1 MNPILIAIENR
12 EKGQVPISIGTS
24 LALEAGF
31 GVYPDRPEK
40 PAPFTRVKQLWI
52 NLRTIV
58 RNLYACLPTDLKDT
72 VLPDD
77 LWRAAL
83 EELSIIESTLA
94 KQAPQV
100 KAVFYVSDYVRLKQR
115 FPHASIKEPIT
126 PKQIVQQ
133 KVEDV
138 TLRLMLEN
146 NHQHNVSFFDFD
158 IQGQFPASFI
168 LTHLPIDL
176 LARYRFDRLELLE
189 SHTGKIK
196 GASAWHTKLTNGKE
210 LENVP
215 FNSFTLQLFGDK
227 GNMFSPQSIS
237 VRRSMLEAARQGNW
251 TNVST
256 MEKIRDTVSKVPNQ
270 AHRDELMKLL

>member
-1 MNPILIAIENR
+1 MNFIQIAVDNR

-40 PAPFTRVKQLWI
+40 PAPFARVKQLWI

-77 LWRAAL
+77 LWRSAL
-83 EELSIIESTLA
+83 EELAIIESALT
-94 KQAPQV
+94 KQASHV
-100 KAVFYVSDYVRLKQR
+100 KVVYYVSDYVRLKQR
-115 FPHASIKEPIT
+115 FPNASIKEATT

-168 LTHLPIDL
+168 ITHLPIDL

-196 GASAWHTKLTNGKE
+196 GPSAWHTKLTNGKE
-210 LENVP
+210 LENIP
-215 FNSFTLQLFGDK
+215 FNSFTLQLFGDN

-237 VRRSMLEAARQGNW
+237 VRRSMLEDARKEIGRMCRPWKRSETQ
-251 TNVST
+251 S
-256 MEKIRDTVSKVPNQ
+256 I
-270 AHRDELMKLL
+270 KLPIKHIAMN